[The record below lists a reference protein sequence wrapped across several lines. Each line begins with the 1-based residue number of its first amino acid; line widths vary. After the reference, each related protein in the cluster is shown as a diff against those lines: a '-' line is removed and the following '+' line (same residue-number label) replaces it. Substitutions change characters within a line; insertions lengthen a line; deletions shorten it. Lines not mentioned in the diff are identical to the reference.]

1 MLLINDSKILSNK
14 ILEFKKLGRKINFIP
29 TMGNLHLGHLELV
42 RMGKKNDGIN
52 LVSIFINPLQFND
65 ENDFRNYPRTF
76 ERDKKLL
83 LDEDV
88 DLLFSPLP
96 DFVLNQKQSF
106 DLGNMEKKLCG
117 KFRKGHFEGVSSVI
131 IKFLKLINP
140 DFIFLGEKDFQQILI
155 IKKIIRDLNFNVGVK
170 VIPTVRDKNN
180 IALSS
185 RNKLLKKDI
194 SLAVLIPDILYQII
208 SEIENGNFQ
217 LSKINKFKDYLI
229 EQGIQEVE
237 YLEIL
242 KERDLNMPNDEFDF
256 CRIFIAVKIQGIRLI
271 DNMRLEKEIKIRNGK
286 YLLKSF

>member
-1 MLLINDSKILSNK
+1 
-14 ILEFKKLGRKINFIP
+14 
-29 TMGNLHLGHLELV
+29 MGNLHLGHLELV

-52 LVSIFINPLQFND
+52 LVSIFINPLQFD
-65 ENDFRNYPRTF
+65 DKIDFRNYPRTF

-83 LDEDV
+83 YEEDV

-96 DFVLNQKQSF
+96 DFVLNEKQSF

-170 VIPTVRDKNN
+170 VLPTVRDKKN

-194 SLAVLIPDILYQII
+194 SLAVLIPDTLNQII

-217 LSKINKFKDYLI
+217 LSKINKYKDYLI
-229 EQGIQEVE
+229 ERGIQEVE

-242 KERDLNMPNDEFDF
+242 KERDLNLPNNEFDF
-256 CRIFIAVKIQGIRLI
+256 CRIFIAVKIQGVRLI
-271 DNMRLEKEIKIRNGK
+271 DNMRLEQEIKICDGK
-286 YLLKSF
+286 CLLKNF

>member
-14 ILEFKKLGRKINFIP
+14 ILELKKLGRKINFIP
-29 TMGNLHLGHLELV
+29 TMGNLHSGHLELV
-42 RMGKKNDGIN
+42 RMGKKNDAVN
-52 LVSIFINPLQFND
+52 LVSIFINPLQFD
-65 ENDFRNYPRTF
+65 DKIDFRNYPRTF
-76 ERDKKLL
+76 ERDKQLL
-83 LDEDV
+83 FHEDV

-96 DFVLNQKQSF
+96 DFVLNEKHTF

-140 DFIFLGEKDFQQILI
+140 DFIFLGEKDFQQILV
-155 IKKIIRDLNFNVGVK
+155 IKKIQDLGFNVEVK
-170 VIPTVRDKNN
+170 VIPTVRDEKN

-185 RNKLLKKDI
+185 RNKLLKDI
-194 SLAVLIPDILYQII
+194 SLAVLIPDTLNQII

-229 EQGIQEVE
+229 ERGIQEVE

-242 KERDLNMPNDEFDF
+242 KERDLNLPNEEFDF

-271 DNMRLEKEIKIRNGK
+271 DNMRLEKQIKICNGI
-286 YLLKSF
+286 YFLKKF